1 MLHLANRCWCYCFK
15 SGSGINCV
23 WIVSVN
29 KSDLMSHSIGI
40 AIESTLNPV
49 NSFLFIRMRNV
60 RLIINYKPHL
70 RQFVQSLELI
80 DLAPVYVVRWLIL
93 LVSQIYLLCIHLYKI
108 GSHISNTNRLVDSR
122 WTFTLNLIAIVY
134 SMRVVPTSYSVL
146 CTYWMMRKNLD
157 FFEFF
162 FVIGTHLFFDEIRSS
177 ILFCAASLF

>member
-40 AIESTLNPV
+40 AIQSTLNPV

-80 DLAPVYVVRWLIL
+80 DLAPVYVVRLLIL
-93 LVSQIYLLCIHLYKI
+93 FVSQIYLLCIHLYKI

-134 SMRVVPTSYSVL
+134 SMRVVPTSVHVL
-146 CTYWMMRKNLD
+146 NDEKKSRLFWI
-157 FFEFF
+157 FF